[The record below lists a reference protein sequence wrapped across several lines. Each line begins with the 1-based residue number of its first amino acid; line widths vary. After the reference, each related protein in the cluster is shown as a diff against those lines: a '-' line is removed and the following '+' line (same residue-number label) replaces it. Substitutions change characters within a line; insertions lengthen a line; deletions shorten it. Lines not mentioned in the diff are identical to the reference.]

1 MFLSGNLKLLR
12 KRSGLTQEEMSVKTG
27 ISRSKLN
34 AYENEHT
41 EPSVEGLLQ
50 LSAFYKINIDTLIKL
65 DLSALSDAQLTE
77 LENGYD
83 TFIKGSKIRVLT
95 STVDSSNNENIEL
108 VPVKARAGYV
118 SGYNDPEFISKLPT
132 FQLPF
137 LSQDRKY
144 RTFQISGDSMLPIKD
159 KSYVVGEF
167 IQNWNEIKDGSAYI
181 VLTTEDGVVFK
192 VVFNQLKKNHT
203 LLLHSLNSLYQDYEV
218 KVSDIK
224 EVWKFVTYFSTEM
237 PEPEITKENLKTAL
251 DDLDRRINKLRA
263 LL

>member
-1 MFLSGNLKLLR
+1 MHLSLNLKLLR
-12 KRSGLTQEEMSVKTG
+12 KRLDLTQEEMAQKTG

-41 EPSVEGLLQ
+41 EPSLDGLLH
-50 LSAFYKINIDTLIKL
+50 LSSFYKINVDTLLKV
-65 DLSALSDAQLTE
+65 DLSGLSESQLNE

-83 TFIKGSKIRVLT
+83 TYIKGSKIRVLA
-95 STVDSSNNENIEL
+95 STVNNENLENIEL
-108 VPVKARAGYV
+108 VPVKAKAGYV

-167 IQNWNEIKDGSAYI
+167 VQNWNDIKDGNAYI
-181 VLTTEDGVVFK
+181 VITSEEGVVFK
-192 VVFNQLKKNHT
+192 IVFNQIKKNHT
-203 LLLHSLNSLYQDYEV
+203 LLMHSLNSLYQDYEV
-218 KVSDIK
+218 KINDVK

-237 PEPEITKENLKTAL
+237 PEPEVTKENLKSAL